1 MEGCVPGLE
10 CGYRLIG
17 SVASHSD
24 FVQLY
29 VRAEV
34 SRTRLPDVPGVPAVL
49 ATLRLGKRRVIVAS
63 VHLSPHAEG
72 ADKRREQMV
81 ALASFMAKDV
91 FVAPSRLSETSESP
105 SSCVCDSALVLG
117 DFNVR
122 QEEVLDLLEV
132 GQWREAGYHGKSW
145 DPRVN
150 CFDATL
156 RGQNVSGQCF
166 DRVWFRGALW
176 VQAFLVGQCRLF
188 RTGVLII
195 CPITFHCLP
204 WWTCMEHMV
213 PVVRTLR
220 VRRVEWTWGAYG
232 MRPLR
237 TRKRR

>member
-1 MEGCVPGLE
+1 MEGYVPSLE
-10 CGYRLIG
+10 RGYPLIV
-17 SVASHSD
+17 SVASHAG
-24 FVQLY
+24 FVLWM
-29 VRAEV
+29 
-34 SRTRLPDVPGVPAVL
+34 RLPDVPGVPAVL

-72 ADKRREQMV
+72 TDKRREQMV

-91 FVAPSRLSETSESP
+91 FVAPSRLCETSESP

-145 DPRVN
+145 GPRLN

-176 VQAFLVGQCRLF
+176 VQAFLVGQCRHF
-188 RTGVLII
+188 SDGR
-195 CPITFHCLP
+195 FHCLP